1 MLKNV
6 SGSQLAKTN
15 AGLCDQPV
23 ELLMVL
29 NPMHE
34 LVRECHHSDGGL
46 VNVGI
51 EPGVFLNEQLGQL

>member
-1 MLKNV
+1 
-6 SGSQLAKTN
+6 
-15 AGLCDQPV
+15 
-23 ELLMVL
+23 MVL